1 LFSNIQ
7 ERIQIASNFS
17 GGTTNT
23 LNYGNGA
30 IMMIPTTA
38 TVASNYTLNIVGL
51 PTMAASGDIT
61 KTYVV
66 STINTST
73 SVANNASNTIIANVV
88 TVNGSAAL
96 PIYFGGG
103 VSTIPTT
110 TANVL
115 VQQIAIISSGGTPI
129 ALSSVTQYK

>member
-1 LFSNIQ
+1 
-7 ERIQIASNFS
+7 
-17 GGTTNT
+17 
-23 LNYGNGA
+23 
-30 IMMIPTTA
+30 MMIPTTT
-38 TVASNYTLNIVGL
+38 TVTSNYTLNIVGL
-51 PTMAASGDIT
+51 PTLAVSGDIT

-66 STINTST
+66 STINTSS
-73 SVANNASNTIIANVV
+73 SVASNASNTIIANVI

-115 VQQIAIISSGGTPI
+115 VQQIAIISSGGAPI
-129 ALSSVTQYK
+129 ALSSITQYK